1 MVITNTL
8 EIGHR
13 PWGRYEVLAEQLGYK
28 VKRIIVLPN
37 EKLSLQLHNQRV
49 EHWIVV
55 SGEATITVDNKVSIL
70 LVDQSTYIPK
80 GAKHRLE
87 NNTNKELVIIEVQ
100 LGDYLGE
107 DDIKRFDDIY
117 SRI

>member
-13 PWGRYEVLAEQLGYK
+13 PWGRYEVLAEQPGYK

-37 EKLSLQLHNQRV
+37 AKLSLQSHNQRV

-55 SGEATITVDNKVSIL
+55 SGEATVTVDDKVSIL
-70 LVDQSTYIPK
+70 LVDQSTYIPSRT
-80 GAKHRLE
+80 KHRLE
-87 NNTNKELVIIEVQ
+87 NNTDKELIIIEVQ

-107 DDIKRFDDIY
+107 DDIERFDDIY
-117 SRI
+117 SRV

>member
-1 MVITNTL
+1 MVTTNTL

-13 PWGRYEVLAEQLGYK
+13 PWGRYEVLVEQPGYK

-87 NNTNKELVIIEVQ
+87 NNTNEELVIIEVQ

>member
-1 MVITNTL
+1 MVTTNTL

-13 PWGRYEVLAEQLGYK
+13 PWGRYEVLIEQPGYK

>member
-1 MVITNTL
+1 MVTTNIL

-13 PWGRYEVLAEQLGYK
+13 PWGRYEVLVEQPGYK

-80 GAKHRLE
+80 GTKHRLE

>member
-1 MVITNTL
+1 MVTTNTL

-13 PWGRYEVLAEQLGYK
+13 PWGRYEVLVEQSGYK
-28 VKRIIVLPN
+28 VKRIIVLPK
-37 EKLSLQLHNQRV
+37 EKLSLQSHNQRV

>member
-1 MVITNTL
+1 MVTTNTL
-8 EIGHR
+8 EIGNR
-13 PWGRYEVLAEQLGYK
+13 PWGRYEVLVEQPGYK

>member
-1 MVITNTL
+1 MVTTNIL

-13 PWGRYEVLAEQLGYK
+13 PWGRYEVLVEQPGYK

>member
-1 MVITNTL
+1 MVTTNTL
-8 EIGHR
+8 EIGNR
-13 PWGRYEVLAEQLGYK
+13 PWGRYEVLVEQPGYK

-49 EHWIVV
+49 EHWIIV
-55 SGEATITVDNKVSIL
+55 SGEATIRVNDKVSIL

-80 GAKHRLE
+80 RAKHRLE
-87 NNTNKELVIIEVQ
+87 NNTDKELVIIEVQ

-107 DDIKRFDDIY
+107 DDIERFDDIY